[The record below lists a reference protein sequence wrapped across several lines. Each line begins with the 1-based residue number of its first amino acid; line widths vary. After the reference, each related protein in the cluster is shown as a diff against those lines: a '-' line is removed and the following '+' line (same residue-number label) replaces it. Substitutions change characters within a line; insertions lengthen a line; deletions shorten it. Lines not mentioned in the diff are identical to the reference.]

1 MKCNRT
7 CRKFGPAF
15 VLPHEFIDRIRA
27 FDRPDIAYLIC
38 ASIRKRRGDI
48 VIPQQDRKTADIRMM
63 NEAGNEIFF
72 IMKKIIQSRDKKILN
87 NVELQL

>member
-1 MKCNRT
+1 M
-7 CRKFGPAF
+7 
-15 VLPHEFIDRIRA
+15 
-27 FDRPDIAYLIC
+27 
-38 ASIRKRRGDI
+38 
-48 VIPQQDRKTADIRMM
+48 IPQQDRKTAEIRMM